1 MWNSS
6 LLLGTLVHNL
16 SFAFTVSFTSIHSA
30 EAWTLTTVYGP
41 SQDQLRDDFVTW
53 LHDID
58 IPDNSN
64 WLFLGDFNF
73 YRSTGNINKPGGNL
87 NDIFIFNE
95 VISHLGLLEI
105 PIKGR
110 ALTWSN
116 MQEYPLLEQID
127 WFFTSTN
134 RITTYPNTLVK
145 PLAKYISD
153 HVPCVVS
160 IQTNIPKAQIF
171 RFEIF

>member
-1 MWNSS
+1 MTNGALSERKSRNAIVQSFVYKKQREVFNNFYIWKIAPKWFYKFAYSPSEGASGGILDVWNSS

-16 SFAFTVSFTSIHSA
+16 SFALTVSFTSIHSA

-41 SQDQLRDDFVTW
+41 CQDQLRDDFITW

-73 YRSTGNINKPGGNL
+73 YRSTGNMNKPGGNL

-110 ALTWSN
+110 ALT
-116 MQEYPLLEQID
+116 
-127 WFFTSTN
+127 
-134 RITTYPNTLVK
+134 
-145 PLAKYISD
+145 
-153 HVPCVVS
+153 
-160 IQTNIPKAQIF
+160 
-171 RFEIF
+171 